1 MKEYKPR
8 RTNTERLIT
17 YLKKHGKYKNQR
29 PHRADDNSERRP
41 LGDCRYEHVDD

>member
-29 PHRADDNSERRP
+29 PHRADDNRTTTSW
-41 LGDCRYEHVDD
+41 